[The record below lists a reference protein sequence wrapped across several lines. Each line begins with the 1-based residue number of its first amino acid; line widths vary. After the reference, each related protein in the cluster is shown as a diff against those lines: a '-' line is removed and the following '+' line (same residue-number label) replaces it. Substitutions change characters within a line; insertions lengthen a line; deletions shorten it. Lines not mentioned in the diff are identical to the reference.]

1 MSGISA
7 EWHEGACVCCDLHSQ
22 HRPSRTGC
30 GSNATS
36 GGGRGPAIV
45 MLDLTSDDDEPTSAA
60 SAVAAFS
67 SKAAAPREAGAGGKG
82 CDKMLIEDDGKAG
95 CAPV

>member
-1 MSGISA
+1 
-7 EWHEGACVCCDLHSQ
+7 
-22 HRPSRTGC
+22 
-30 GSNATS
+30 
-36 GGGRGPAIV
+36 V